1 MSELRFWCPQC
12 KKEFQEKNVE
22 KREVDTMFGDGRWWF
37 CHTCG
42 SKLERFP
49 KTDNRTFPEDP
60 DFLAFE
66 LSDLLSALGEPALSS
81 LWLCISIEAY
91 GPNADEIHTVSDE
104 LQFIEGRDLLRIIS
118 NIDNIADG
126 YFNAYHHAETQPW
139 LIIRAIDS
147 EIYEIESHD
156 PIITQFKKD
165 QRTNPRKK
173 V

>member
-1 MSELRFWCPQC
+1 
-12 KKEFQEKNVE
+12 
-22 KREVDTMFGDGRWWF
+22 MFGDGRWWF
-37 CHTCG
+37 CYTCG

-49 KTDNRTFPEDP
+49 KIKINRTIPKDP

-66 LSDLLSALGEPALSS
+66 LSDLLSMLGEPALCS
-81 LWLCISIEAY
+81 LWHCINIEAY

-104 LQFIEGRDLLRIIS
+104 LQLIEGRDLLRIVS

-139 LIIRAIDS
+139 LIIRAIDN

-156 PIITQFKKD
+156 PIIAQFKKD
-165 QRTNPRKK
+165 QRTNLM
-173 V
+173 